1 MKFSEFARRR
11 SSLVIGLVLGLVTFA
26 LYLPIVRDDFVY
38 YDDQGYLLYNTHV
51 NKGLSWPDI
60 VWAFKSGEQANWH
73 PLTWI
78 SHMVDCQFFGLN
90 PAGHHFTNV
99 LFQTVNTLLVF
110 FLLKQMTGKIWPSAF
125 VAAFFGWHP
134 LHVES
139 VAWASERKDV
149 LSAFFWLLTMMA
161 YVKYVKKP
169 RVDFYLL
176 ALVLFACALMSKPM
190 AVTLPFALLL
200 LDFWPL
206 NRLAPAGTSTS
217 QNAGADIPVE
227 KCRSSWPRGVFLVFE
242 KLPFFALTA
251 ADCLVTYLVQNHGKA
266 VLSISALPFSYRLA
280 NALWSYLRYVSNTFC
295 PSGLAIIYPYKA
307 HLPVALVGSS
317 IVLLVVWSVLFLWW
331 RKKFPYLLTGWFWF
345 LGTLI
350 PTIGLVQ
357 VGAQAM
363 ADRYMY
369 IPSIGLFIL
378 IVWSA
383 NDLIHFHPS
392 SRKSVL
398 FIGTV
403 ALAACVA
410 ATSMQIS
417 YWRNT
422 ITLFAHA
429 IEVTGDNPVAYYN
442 LGAGYESDGDLASA
456 LALYEKSVELS
467 PNYLP
472 SQFGLGRLR
481 LENGN
486 YQEAESHF
494 DSARQMAGWDAQS
507 EFDLAL
513 ALVKAGRSTED
524 LGRLRMLVQ
533 NDPND
538 PKNHFHLGF
547 ILQKATNTDEA
558 ILEFSNALQLQPDY
572 SDARYGLADALIT
585 TGRTNEALAQYR
597 AEVKLHSNDPE
608 AHYNL
613 GLALLDNHQFA
624 DAEKEFTVELQ
635 LSPAELRAHY
645 RLAQALADEGKFT
658 DAVTQYHETLRI
670 LPNFPDA
677 KRELNALLAAHPG
690 LK

>member
-11 SSLVIGLVLGLVTFA
+11 SSLIICLVLGLVTFA
-26 LYLPIVRDDFVY
+26 LYLPIVRNDFVY
-38 YDDQGYLLYNTHV
+38 YDDQGYITDNPHV
-51 NKGLSWPDI
+51 SKGLSWPNI
-60 VWAFKSGEQANWH
+60 AWAFKSGEQANWH

-78 SHMVDCQFFGLN
+78 SHMADCQFFGLN

-161 YVKYVKKP
+161 YVRYVKKP
-169 RVDFYLL
+169 RVDIYLL

-206 NRLAPAGTSTS
+206 NRFVPAGTSTN
-217 QNAGADIPVE
+217 QNAGADVPVE
-227 KCRSSWPRGVFLVFE
+227 KRSSPWLRGVFLVFE

-251 ADCLVTYLVQNHGKA
+251 ADCLITYLVQNHGNA
-266 VLSISALPFSYRLA
+266 VLPMTALPFSYRLA
-280 NALWSYLRYVSNTFC
+280 NALWSYLRYVSSTFY

-317 IVLLVVWSVLFLWW
+317 IVLLVVWSVLFLCW
-331 RKKFPYLLTGWFWF
+331 RKKFPWLLTGWFWF

-350 PTIGLVQ
+350 PAIGLVQ
-357 VGAQAM
+357 VGAQSM

-378 IVWSA
+378 IIWSA

-392 SRKSVL
+392 SRKFVL

-410 ATSMQIS
+410 ATSLQIS

-429 IEVTGDNPVAYYN
+429 IEVTGDNPVAYCC
-442 LGAGYESDGDLASA
+442 LGAGYEDNGDQATA
-456 LALYEKSVELS
+456 LALYQKSVEIE

-472 SQFGLGRLR
+472 AQFRFGLSL
-481 LENGN
+481 LKNGN
-486 YQEAESHF
+486 YQAAETHF
-494 DSARQMAGWDAQS
+494 DSARKMAGWNPQM
-507 EFDLAL
+507 EFNVAV
-513 ALVKAGRSTED
+513 ALVKAGRSTEGLGD
-524 LGRLRMLVQ
+524 LRTLVQ
-533 NDPND
+533 NEPND
-538 PKNHFHLGF
+538 PQNHYYLGF
-547 ILQKATNTDEA
+547 ALEKATNTSEA
-558 ILEFSNALQLQPDY
+558 ILEFSNALQLQPGY
-572 SDARYGLADALIT
+572 SEARYGLADALIT
-585 TGRTNEALAQYR
+585 AGRTNEALAQYR
-597 AEVKLHSNDPE
+597 TEVKLHSNDPE

-613 GLALLDNHQFA
+613 GLTLLDNHQFA

-635 LSPAELRAHY
+635 LSHAELRAHY
-645 RLAQALADEGKFT
+645 RLAQALAGEGKFA
-658 DAVTQYHETLRI
+658 DAVSQYHETLRI
-670 LPNFPDA
+670 LPDFPDA
-677 KRELNALLAAHPG
+677 EKELNALLAAHPE